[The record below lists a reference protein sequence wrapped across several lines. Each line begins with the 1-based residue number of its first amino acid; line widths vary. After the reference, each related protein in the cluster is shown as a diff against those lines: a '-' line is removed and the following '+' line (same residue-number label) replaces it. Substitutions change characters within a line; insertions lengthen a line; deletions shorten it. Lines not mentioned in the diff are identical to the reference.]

1 MRALRSLVPLLLVLA
16 GPASLVGAGAVGVP
30 PSARVASSADAG
42 SVKWT
47 TCPGYSNLR
56 CASIPVP
63 IDYAAPSL
71 GTLKLAVA
79 MLPSSSAKPLGDLFT
94 NPGGPG
100 ASGVDFLEQNASAFP
115 PSLRAKFDI
124 VSWDPRGVERSDPVN
139 CVNADET
146 RTLTQEDPAPS
157 TPAEIAE
164 VVQLAKQF
172 VDDCFAHTSRLLLE
186 HVGTAT
192 TIEDLDRLRAD
203 LGQPKLFYLGF
214 SYGTYIGEMYAAK
227 YPTHIGEMVLDGA
240 VDPALSLAAGDRE
253 QALGFE
259 GDLHAFFSWCN
270 KDATCH
276 NRLPDGAKASY
287 DALMAYLAAGNSITA
302 DFKPIYGGSQPVTLG
317 VAELGVISSLYAK
330 AAWPYLGLAIDRGL
344 HHNGDLLAALA
355 YEYEGL
361 QQNGTFS
368 NEEEANVAIN
378 CVDAPSPRWP
388 RLLRAPGDPAR
399 CHRPGLRGRR
409 GVGLAHLR
417 LLAGPGRGT
426 PARDPRSGNA
436 DDPRRRLDRRPRH
449 AVRLGQG
456 GRGAARQRRAA
467 DADGFGPHRILL
479 QLVRAQLRQLV
490 PRDRQAPAEGHG
502 LPERLSPPAG
512 RAATRRRRRETPWSA
527 PRTAGNIPVQAVAP
541 RSVRRLVAQR
551 PLTPPVQRHSG
562 SGQTFPAQGIV
573 RSGWPNGL
581 RRRAPKL

>member
-63 IDYAAPSL
+63 IDYVAPSL

-146 RTLTQEDPAPS
+146 RTLIQEDPAPS
-157 TPAEIAE
+157 TPVEIAR

-276 NRLPDGAKASY
+276 NRLPDGAKVSY

-378 CVDAPSPRWP
+378 CVDAPSPRGLAFYEHLATQLGAIAPDFGAAEAWGSLTCAYWP
-388 RLLRAPGDPAR
+388 VPAEARPHEIHAPGTPTILVVGSTDDPA
-399 CHRPGLRGRR
+399 
-409 GVGLAHLR
+409 
-417 LLAGPGRGT
+417 T
-426 PARDPRSGNA
+426 PYGWAK
-436 DDPRRRLDRRPRH
+436 
-449 AVRLGQG
+449 AV
-456 GRGAARQRRAA
+456 A
-467 DADGFGPHRILL
+467 
-479 QLVRAQLRQLV
+479 AQL
-490 PRDRQAPAEGHG
+490 DNAE
-502 LPERLSPPAG
+502 LL
-512 RAATRRRRRETPWSA
+512 TRT
-527 PRTAGNIPVQAVAP
+527 
-541 RSVRRLVAQR
+541 
-551 PLTPPVQRHSG
+551 G
-562 SGQTFPAQGIV
+562 SGHTGYFFSSCV
-573 RSGWPNGL
+573 RNYVNSYLATGKLP
-581 RRRAPKL
+581 PKGTVCPSD